1 MMGEI
6 REAKI
11 LRIGSGN
18 LTGFN
23 EVGVNTQQIGSAIQI
38 YPTLNTN
45 TFVRYYW
52 DSADK
57 RLKRTVNGSSF
68 TAIVANSITNQLVFT
83 AEDSGGNILTNN
95 ENNRVIGLTLQFYQ
109 LEYPVVSIVR
119 KLDVSAAPIE
129 TTGYSN

>member
-57 RLKRTVNGSSF
+57 RSAHREWVELHGHRG
-68 TAIVANSITNQLVFT
+68 QLDYQPT
-83 AEDSGGNILTNN
+83 
-95 ENNRVIGLTLQFYQ
+95 RFY
-109 LEYPVVSIVR
+109 R
-119 KLDVSAAPIE
+119 
-129 TTGYSN
+129 